1 MIILSVDYGDA
12 RTGIAVCDAGE
23 MMASPLCVIR
33 ETSRTKL
40 VTEIIQLAQT
50 KQAELIL
57 VGLPLN
63 MDASHGSR
71 AEKSKQFAEIIAL
84 QSGIETLLWDERLT
98 SVSAN
103 AQLSAAGIR
112 GKKRKEK
119 VDAVAAAMLLDDYI
133 SYRKTVRTHVP
144 KQESSDAEQK

>member
-23 MMASPLCVIR
+23 MMASPLCVIQ
-33 ETSRTKL
+33 ELSRTKL
-40 VTEIIQLAQT
+40 VAGIIQLAQA
-50 KQAELIL
+50 KQAKLIL

-71 AEKSKQFAEIIAL
+71 AEKSKQIARIIAQ

-133 SYRKTVRTHVP
+133 RYRKNRADTRPETG
-144 KQESSDAEQK
+144 E